1 MKETVNIPRE
11 STMQEIS
18 QTLQVLAFSQVA
30 KLENVSTW
38 SQLSGLSKN
47 GYLQKIFDYGD
58 QIIEKWTDTAA
69 SKEYEFPWQIT
80 HFENVELDVYK
91 RQVQC
96 VSKPNGLDKEIP
108 LTQKKTYLTNFAKN
122 TITLGDETRNKTY
135 TSSNLSLIHI

>member
-80 HFENVELDVYK
+80 HFENVELEDGEVVPGTFLEAHYTT
-91 RQVQC
+91 
-96 VSKPNGLDKEIP
+96 PFGL
-108 LTQKKTYLTNFAKN
+108 QF
-122 TITLGDETRNKTY
+122 
-135 TSSNLSLIHI
+135 SNRAFLRCPD

>member
-69 SKEYEFPWQIT
+69 SKEYEFPW
-80 HFENVELDVYK
+80 
-91 RQVQC
+91 
-96 VSKPNGLDKEIP
+96 
-108 LTQKKTYLTNFAKN
+108 
-122 TITLGDETRNKTY
+122 
-135 TSSNLSLIHI
+135 

>member
-58 QIIEKWTDTAA
+58 QIIENGPT
-69 SKEYEFPWQIT
+69 Q
-80 HFENVELDVYK
+80 
-91 RQVQC
+91 RQVK
-96 VSKPNGLDKEIP
+96 SM
-108 LTQKKTYLTNFAKN
+108 NFHGR
-122 TITLGDETRNKTY
+122 L
-135 TSSNLSLIHI
+135 HILKMWS